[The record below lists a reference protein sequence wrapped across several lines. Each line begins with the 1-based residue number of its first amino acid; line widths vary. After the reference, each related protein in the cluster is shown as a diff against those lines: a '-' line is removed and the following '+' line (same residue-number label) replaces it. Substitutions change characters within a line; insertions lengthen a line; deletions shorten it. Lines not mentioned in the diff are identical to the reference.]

1 VVALLEE
8 RGIRF
13 KGEHVALVVGMF
25 DDEVRV
31 ATTAQIRIE
40 EKLAATA
47 RAHARDRDGALSVG
61 QIRRAIAAAG
71 INFTEEQ
78 RAAIHALGQ
87 GGALT
92 MLTGVAGAGKTTLLQ
107 PLVDAWKADHRNS
120 EQGREVIGAAMAWRQ
135 ADALRDAGIERTYA
149 LSPLLKMIEAGEFKA
164 SRNTVLV
171 LDEASQIGPRPML
184 KLLELQART
193 GMTIKMLGDRE
204 QAQAIEAGDTIEILR
219 RALPPEAL
227 PELLTTMRQAT
238 KRGQEIAGLFREGK
252 AEDALATKREDGHAM
267 LVGGDREQVVAR
279 IADLYVARRDVLAAG
294 GSKRGISVTA
304 PTNDD
309 AAEISQAIRLRL
321 KERGEIAGDETV
333 YKAIDQRGQTYDLAV
348 AGGDKLRLFRRT
360 WGTVDGEKREVGSNG
375 DIVEVV
381 GQSMEGLRLRTKDGR
396 VADVEWR
403 RLADEATGRVMLGF
417 GHALTIDAAQG
428 ITSDEHINALPR
440 GTSGVTSFTTYVAE
454 SRSKGTTWTV
464 VSEGAVYEA
473 ERHRQALGDITPIT
487 RDDLWARVAE
497 DMSRKPYKA
506 LGIDLLAAARQDREA
521 AIDTFIAC
529 YHAMEKAQVD
539 DPDVGP
545 KVVQRIRAQ
554 AVDDSLGRHIVA
566 LGHALQENA
575 ALLRDWATAREAA
588 AHLRALQAEAAKARH
603 DMAPDGPRPPGPG
616 PGM

>member
-1 VVALLEE
+1 
-8 RGIRF
+8 
-13 KGEHVALVVGMF
+13 
-25 DDEVRV
+25 
-31 ATTAQIRIE
+31 
-40 EKLAATA
+40 
-47 RAHARDRDGALSVG
+47 
-61 QIRRAIAAAG
+61 
-71 INFTEEQ
+71 
-78 RAAIHALGQ
+78 
-87 GGALT
+87 
-92 MLTGVAGAGKTTLLQ
+92 
-107 PLVDAWKADHRNS
+107 
-120 EQGREVIGAAMAWRQ
+120 
-135 ADALRDAGIERTYA
+135 
-149 LSPLLKMIEAGEFKA
+149 
-164 SRNTVLV
+164 
-171 LDEASQIGPRPML
+171 
-184 KLLELQART
+184 
-193 GMTIKMLGDRE
+193 
-204 QAQAIEAGDTIEILR
+204 
-219 RALPPEAL
+219 
-227 PELLTTMRQAT
+227 
-238 KRGQEIAGLFREGK
+238 
-252 AEDALATKREDGHAM
+252 
-267 LVGGDREQVVAR
+267 
-279 IADLYVARRDVLAAG
+279 
-294 GSKRGISVTA
+294 
-304 PTNDD
+304 
-309 AAEISQAIRLRL
+309 
-321 KERGEIAGDETV
+321 
-333 YKAIDQRGQTYDLAV
+333 
-348 AGGDKLRLFRRT
+348 
-360 WGTVDGEKREVGSNG
+360 
-375 DIVEVV
+375 
-381 GQSMEGLRLRTKDGR
+381 
-396 VADVEWR
+396 
-403 RLADEATGRVMLGF
+403 MLGF